1 MESKLEELERRRKRL
16 AGQVDGS
23 GGDLQIELLSVKEKL
38 SRVSV
43 DLPTDDVI
51 ALQQQE
57 AALALRI
64 ASGEA
69 ELQRVK
75 DEIAQLKYFESQQ
88 MQGELRARQLEKER
102 VGEGQAR
109 ISEIDALLNG
119 TKPFSPIPI
128 VMVND
133 RPSDPQHGHIKRLHN
148 LKLERARLVGEF
160 GSPEE
165 HAAAGAKER
174 IEVLEA
180 MFAGKRQF
188 PELSYAEQDH
198 ARRFD
203 MTGKDGYL
211 VARRKDQRR
220 ALEGERDKLI
230 ASIGTESSPTQL
242 RPDGSGWT

>member
-1 MESKLEELERRRKRL
+1 MESKLEELERRKKRL
-16 AGQVDGS
+16 AGQVET
-23 GGDLQIELLSVKEKL
+23 LQSELLSIKAKL
-38 SRVSV
+38 GSVSI
-43 DLPTDDVI
+43 DLPTVDVI
-51 ALQQQE
+51 RLQQSS
-57 AALALRI
+57 AALAVRI

-133 RPSDPQHGHIKRLHN
+133 RPSDPQHEHIKRLHN
-148 LKLERARLVGEF
+148 LKLERARLVEEF

-174 IEVLEA
+174 VAELEA